1 MNKMHEQLAR
11 DLIQNVKDAQ
21 NNAEVLAM
29 LTDDEDFVLLGMLME
44 SLLVAKAKGDLID
57 FAQALSRVMG
67 QKNAAKQGG
76 SAINH
81 IIDTFDGLGNQKKK
95 LKKKLPKDL
104 DPIDI
109 FLIFKY
115 H

>member
-21 NNAEVLAM
+21 TNAEVLAM

-76 SAINH
+76 SAISS
-81 IIDTFDGLGNQKKK
+81 IIDNFDGIGN
-95 LKKKLPKDL
+95 
-104 DPIDI
+104 
-109 FLIFKY
+109 
-115 H
+115 